1 MTYFIRYNEGKGIV
15 QLLVL
20 GVSGYEVMDE
30 SQIPKSFIHAPY
42 LAIIKGAYLA
52 IKNNILIYTMDGWGK
67 EISTKIDEWFGKSFP
82 LKFKYHN
89 KDSNFWI
96 KNSQELMDK
105 SFLSN
110 GFELLEKAIIFIFGA
125 INRIYIDNPEAIQ
138 LKIEQNYQFE
148 TYQTHKPIE
157 QQLEEFNLF
166 SDASVRELEK
176 TTTIAG
182 LIKNKDNDIL
192 SVYRDKVSY
201 EMFADSN
208 LAEMLAITEGLKVAL
223 DMGIKKIKIFTDS
236 MCAVEKL
243 QKYSPYYK
251 GLFSDHIDMIM
262 EQVKQFKDCKIIHI
276 NRQHNKIADQMTHF
290 S

>member
-201 EMFADSN
+201 EMFSDSN

-223 DMGIKKIKIFTDS
+223 DMGIQKIKVFTDS

-251 GLFSDHIDMIM
+251 GLFSDHVDMIM

>member
-20 GVSGYEVMDE
+20 GVAGYEVMDE

-166 SDASVRELEK
+166 SDASVRELEQ

-182 LIKNKDNDIL
+182 LIKNKNNDIL

-223 DMGIKKIKIFTDS
+223 DMGIQKIKVFTDS

-251 GLFSDHIDMIM
+251 GLFSDHVDMIM
-262 EQVKQFKDCKIIHI
+262 EQIKQFKCCKVIHI
-276 NRQHNKIADQMTHF
+276 HRQHNTIADEMTHF